1 MKNIVYKYSG
11 NMPCTSACALLKG
24 SYNIVAYLAR
34 NKMRLHDCSDF
45 GAAVLLRFSLK
56 VKSNLLCNTWNSNLQ
71 LGPEDKL

>member
-1 MKNIVYKYSG
+1 
-11 NMPCTSACALLKG
+11 
-24 SYNIVAYLAR
+24 
-34 NKMRLHDCSDF
+34 MRLHDCSDF